1 MKNLTFYPKTIELT
15 HIDWQQVDS
24 ITNPDLRLFFMEAKS
39 CLADFFPSMKENP
52 APEDSSYTE
61 IGDLFSKKIPLYLP
75 ELLSADI
82 VFKYLYD
89 HWPLWCKLSRM
100 AALFHDTCLRLFEQ
114 NGNWLN
120 DWYSCRRED
129 RRIKFGVSS
138 WFEEMMIMVPTNR
151 QLSLHTCAEES
162 RYWHDLTK
170 RLSVLEERRNERGL

>member
-1 MKNLTFYPKTIELT
+1 MKNLTFYPKTVELT

-52 APEDSSYTE
+52 VPEDSSYTE
-61 IGDLFSKKIPLYLP
+61 VGDLFSKKIPLYLP